1 MFSLFTWAVWSGRS
15 TGDTFVMAAVFP
27 LLKCSFLCPSAR
39 PERLSLIFKGVFF
52 LLKES
57 LSLYDIVRK

>member
-15 TGDTFVMAAVFP
+15 TGDTFVMAAAFP

-39 PERLSLIFKGVFF
+39 PERLSLIFKGFF
-52 LLKES
+52 FS
-57 LSLYDIVRK
+57 C